1 MYVCEAAAR
10 KPCDMIRSVGSS
22 GDEVTLLEMY
32 SACFLMFSVTP
43 HHSCS
48 TMTPGNVLSPHSYP
62 GMASSPNETFAIS
75 IFLGALEADYFE
87 RFEAREPDRDG
98 KDGVSR

>member
-1 MYVCEAAAR
+1 
-10 KPCDMIRSVGSS
+10 
-22 GDEVTLLEMY
+22 
-32 SACFLMFSVTP
+32 
-43 HHSCS
+43 
-48 TMTPGNVLSPHSYP
+48 
-62 GMASSPNETFAIS
+62 MASSPNETFAIS